1 MDERG
6 LAGDVDTPGG
16 SSVADVVS
24 APGWSG
30 EVHSDQ
36 RDSEMDMPPTK
47 SEPDSFSFR
56 TRLSRFAGFF
66 LTFVES
72 SYADKHSRF
81 L

>member
-1 MDERG
+1 MAAVAA
-6 LAGDVDTPGG
+6 LAST
-16 SSVADVVS
+16 S
-24 APGWSG
+24 GWSG